1 MGRMKEL
8 FIEMLE
14 QEPLDVPQEYPV
26 YTTNILCPNCTE
38 STLVQMSDVDYA
50 CDTCAQNFVSV
61 DGSLRFK

>member
-26 YTTNILCPNCTE
+26 YTTDMLCPNCTE
-38 STLVQMSDVDYA
+38 STLVQMSHDDYA
-50 CDTCAQNFVSV
+50 CDRCGQDFISV
-61 DGSLRFK
+61 EGSLRFK